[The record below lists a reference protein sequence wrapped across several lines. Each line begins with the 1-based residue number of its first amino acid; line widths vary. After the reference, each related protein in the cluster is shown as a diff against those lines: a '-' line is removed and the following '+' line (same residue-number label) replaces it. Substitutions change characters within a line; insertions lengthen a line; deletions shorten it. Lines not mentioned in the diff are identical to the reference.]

1 MERVRKYLE
10 INTLRFSLE
19 SNWEK
24 FRFVCID
31 SESTGLD
38 PKRDKLISLAGVGL
52 REGEICLFDE
62 FSVVMPIAYNTSS
75 VTVHGI
81 TREAAAEGIEE
92 PEALCQFLDWL
103 ADGVIVGHHI
113 QHDITLLNI
122 ACEKHF
128 NRTLKNVVID
138 TMEASLTIRET
149 GGFKGDDWPERH
161 SLDALCERFGITPHD
176 RHTALGD
183 AFLTAQI
190 LLRVLKEAG
199 KLGMWNLE
207 DLHAWYADQPF
218 PFTNG

>member
-1 MERVRKYLE
+1 M
-10 INTLRFSLE
+10 
-19 SNWEK
+19 
-24 FRFVCID
+24 
-31 SESTGLD
+31 
-38 PKRDKLISLAGVGL
+38 
-52 REGEICLFDE
+52 
-62 FSVVMPIAYNTSS
+62 
-75 VTVHGI
+75 TV
-81 TREAAAEGIEE
+81 REA
-92 PEALCQFLDWL
+92 
-103 ADGVIVGHHI
+103 
-113 QHDITLLNI
+113 
-122 ACEKHF
+122 
-128 NRTLKNVVID
+128 
-138 TMEASLTIRET
+138 